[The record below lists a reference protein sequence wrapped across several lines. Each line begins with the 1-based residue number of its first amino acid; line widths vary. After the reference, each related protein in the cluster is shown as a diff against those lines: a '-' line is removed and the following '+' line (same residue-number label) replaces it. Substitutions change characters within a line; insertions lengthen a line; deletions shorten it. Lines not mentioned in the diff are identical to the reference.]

1 MPSNTKR
8 SCRDA
13 EMRLERAEYK
23 FVNEYVKHLHKD
35 TYMKAKELYS
45 KIRKMYSNGVR
56 DITKTVEFFEAT
68 NQKIIPRH
76 YSRKRKAEVEMVLR
90 IPLMAS
96 PPTVP
101 PVSSTAVASSS
112 TTESM
117 PPDNTFEQTM
127 AQSPTTEPV
136 EPSLLLSNN
145 TFQQLM
151 AELQNDPELMQI
163 LDGFPAELQQ
173 NDPELMQNL
182 DGFPICNQDDD
193 MLFETTQGS
202 MTPLERELSM
212 Y

>member
-76 YSRKRKAEVEMVLR
+76 YSRKRKAEVEMMLR

-127 AQSPTTEPV
+127 AQSPTTEP
-136 EPSLLLSNN
+136 SLLLSNN
-145 TFQQLM
+145 TFQHLM

-163 LDGFPAELQQ
+163 LDGFPTELQQ
-173 NDPELMQNL
+173 ND
-182 DGFPICNQDDD
+182 PICNQDDD
-193 MLFETTQGS
+193 MLFETTQDS
-202 MTPLERELSM
+202 MTPLERELSL